1 MSFESSCLVL
11 SSDINNIEF
20 ALVSIKSFYLYNDE
34 SIKSFILIS
43 DDVDFKIISEY
54 LHQSTKILFVDESKL
69 EGVKFRSARPLSRAA
84 YYRLLIPEI
93 LPSNITKALYIDTD
107 VLVRRNIEH
116 LFELDIS
123 NYILAAVE
131 DITILKNEHRAQMGL
146 SINNKYFC
154 SGFML
159 LNINKWRNEVN
170 IDSLISWS
178 KKDRM
183 VYFHDQDVLNFF
195 FKKKWLELPRIYNTF
210 IPFNYVGLW
219 GAKINYN
226 SSYSIHFYHYYKP
239 WNNFYSLNSKLSFFR
254 KEWSN
259 LYFDIFN
266 YNNKKI
272 KINSSKFE
280 ILRWQISILLWNL
293 SLFFRATA
301 LTKILINIKNKI
313 YEKV

>member
-1 MSFESSCLVL
+1 MSFEGSCLVL

-20 ALVSIKSFYLYNDE
+20 ALVSIKSFYLHNDK

-43 DDVDFKIISEY
+43 DDVDFKIISGY
-54 LHQSTKILFVDESKL
+54 LHQSTEILFVDETKL
-69 EGVKFRSARPLSRAA
+69 EGVKFRSSRPLSRAA
-84 YYRLLIPEI
+84 YYRLLIPEL
-93 LPSNITKALYIDTD
+93 LPSKITKALYIDTD

-116 LFELDIS
+116 LFDLDIS

-131 DITILKNEHRAQMGL
+131 DITILKNEHRAQMEL
-146 SINNKYFC
+146 SIKDKYFC

-170 IDSLISWS
+170 TESLISWS
-178 KKDRM
+178 KKNRL
-183 VYFHDQDVLNFF
+183 VFFHDQDVLNFF
-195 FKKKWLELPRIYNTF
+195 FKKKWLELPRCYNTF

-239 WNNFYSLNSKLSFFR
+239 WNSFYSLNSKLSFFR

-280 ILRWQISILLWNL
+280 ILRWQISISLWNL

-301 LTKILINIKNKI
+301 LTKTLINIKNKI
-313 YEKV
+313 YEKI